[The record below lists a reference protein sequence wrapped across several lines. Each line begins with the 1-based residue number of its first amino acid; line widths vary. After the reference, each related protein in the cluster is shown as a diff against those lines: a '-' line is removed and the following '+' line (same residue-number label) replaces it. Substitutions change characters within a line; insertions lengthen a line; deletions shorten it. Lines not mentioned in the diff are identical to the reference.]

1 MRKARAFSTPGDM
14 PSCGGGAAL
23 LNQED
28 MLPAGAACVQAA
40 WSGAGGSHQLVWLS
54 VLELVA
60 LAKQSTR
67 PVQRLAGVLQSLLS
81 CRCQS
86 CTLAKAASDPCRT

>member
-1 MRKARAFSTPGDM
+1 
-14 PSCGGGAAL
+14 
-23 LNQED
+23 
-28 MLPAGAACVQAA
+28 MLQAA

-54 VLELVA
+54 VVELVA

-67 PVQRLAGVLQSLLS
+67 RLAGVLQSLLS

>member
-1 MRKARAFSTPGDM
+1 MCSV
-14 PSCGGGAAL
+14 L
-23 LNQED
+23 
-28 MLPAGAACVQAA
+28 QAA

-54 VLELVA
+54 VVELVA